1 MRGQLRPRR
10 SGGEEMRRPATPSP
24 RRPLRAAAVPPAD
37 AAATALGALLAA
49 LRGVPP
55 PRRAAAGLSLRGLSY
70 RPAGAP
76 AALVDGVDLDLAP
89 GAAGVLF
96 GPSGAGKT
104 TLLQLV
110 AGLLPPTSG
119 TVSVYRGG
127 DGARSGGGGG
137 SGAPARPPSL
147 GLVFQF
153 PERHF
158 LGATLADELTF
169 GWPADPGARAVAAL
183 DAQAALSRL
192 GLDSIP
198 HDTPL
203 RSLSDGYKR
212 RVALAAAL
220 ARGADVLLLDEPLA
234 GLDWRARAGMAAALA
249 DAKAAAT
256 LLIVSH
262 DLAELAPL
270 VDTAWEVRRGGRVA
284 KAEWPRAAARPAVVG
299 A

>member
-1 MRGQLRPRR
+1 MRAARPPAPAPRR
-10 SGGEEMRRPATPSP
+10 VLHPCRS
-24 RRPLRAAAVPPAD
+24 VPPD
-37 AAATALGALLAA
+37 AAAALGALLAA
-49 LRGVPP
+49 LRGAPP
-55 PRRAAAGLSLRGLSY
+55 PKRAAAGLSVRGLTY
-70 RPAGAP
+70 HPAGAP
-76 AALVDGVDLDLAP
+76 APLVADVSLDLAP
-89 GAAGVLF
+89 GSAGVLF

-110 AGLLPPTSG
+110 AGLLTPTAG
-119 TVSVYRGG
+119 TVSVYRGSEG
-127 DGARSGGGGG
+127 KSDGNGGLPAR
-137 SGAPARPPSL
+137 APAAARV

-169 GWPADPGARAVAAL
+169 GWPADPGARAAAAL
-183 DAQAALSRL
+183 DAQAALARL
-192 GLDSIP
+192 GLDAIP

-234 GLDWRARAGMAAALA
+234 GLDWRARAAMATALA

-270 VDTAWEVRRGGRVA
+270 VDSAWAVGVGGRVKRA
-284 KAEWPRAAARPAVVG
+284 KWPPSAPRAAAAG
-299 A
+299 